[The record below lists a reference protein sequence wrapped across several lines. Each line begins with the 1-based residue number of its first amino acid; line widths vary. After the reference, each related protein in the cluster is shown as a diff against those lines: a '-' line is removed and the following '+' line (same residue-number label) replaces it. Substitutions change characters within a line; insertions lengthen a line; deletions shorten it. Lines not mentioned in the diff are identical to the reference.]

1 MRYLFECL
9 ECGTHYLPPE
19 SMRYPDGPASPVW
32 CADCQSAMRER
43 GVPEPEIPARIAL
56 AAAKAALAAYTA
68 PAGAPA
74 PSDVRPSRPAR
85 TRRAAAGPGSTR
97 SRLG

>member
-19 SMRYPDGPASPVW
+19 AMRYADGPASPVW
-32 CADCQSAMRER
+32 CAACQRVMRDR
-43 GVPEPEIPARIAL
+43 GVPEPAIHARIAL
-56 AAAKAALAAYTA
+56 AAAKAALAAHTP
-68 PAGAPA
+68 PAGEPA
-74 PSDVRPSRPAR
+74 PPDVRPSRPAR
-85 TRRAAAGPGSTR
+85 PRRAAAGPGSAR

>member
-19 SMRYPDGPASPVW
+19 SMRYADGPASPVW
-32 CADCQSAMRER
+32 CAACQSVMREH

-56 AAAKAALAAYTA
+56 AAAQAALAARAPLTA
-68 PAGAPA
+68 EPA
-74 PSDVRPSRPAR
+74 PPDVRPSRPPR
-85 TRRAAAGPGSTR
+85 TRRAAAGPGSAR